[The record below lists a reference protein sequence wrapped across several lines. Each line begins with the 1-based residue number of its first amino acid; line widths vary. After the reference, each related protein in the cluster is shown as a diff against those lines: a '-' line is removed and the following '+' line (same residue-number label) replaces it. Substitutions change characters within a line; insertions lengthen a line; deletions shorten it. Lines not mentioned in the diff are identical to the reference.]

1 MREFDTIVVGGRF
14 RKLFSA
20 GKTQTIISRLLTC
33 FLLAT
38 FFPCLA
44 LATPKEITIFPQAA
58 RVTEITR
65 VRLLPEGKD
74 LRKAVIVLP
83 GTADPASLVA
93 SLPPEAKLKVED
105 QTWRKSPH
113 DEDGVIKELRRQIRQ
128 VREER
133 NGLQASLHGL
143 DNQIQFWQ
151 QQTKAKAKTTIE
163 AGVIAAAIGKN
174 IKKAYQEKLNLVPEI
189 PRLDKKIKEL
199 EEELSLTRG
208 KDDLLGVWEV
218 TFLFSSVAAGVPAN
232 DILLT
237 YGYTLTGCGW
247 QPAYRLDARPAR
259 GEILFGQEAEVW
271 QNSGQPWN
279 DVVVQ
284 LTTSTAPASFLTPA
298 ALPPWN
304 VKPREGIKTKVKR
317 TADKAKALPRLTEG
331 AAEGPVPAEGNEA
344 PAVAPPDDFNLQPA
358 GRKTIPAGSRLK
370 IKLSEEVWPAAFGYL
385 ARPGQSPQA
394 FISALFNF
402 PEARKI
408 PPGQAMLSRQGALLG
423 KGSFSLSGKQGLLF
437 FGQDPQVT
445 VIRQLLTDQP
455 KHRQWRLEARNDHA
469 APIKLRIEESAPQ
482 AHDARIKV
490 KLLAVGAEEKPGLL
504 SWDLELAAGEKKTLL
519 WGIELEAPPD
529 MEVESGFTP

>member
-1 MREFDTIVVGGRF
+1 MTEVDTIITTGKF
-14 RKLFSA
+14 TKLFSA

-38 FFPCLA
+38 FPPCLA
-44 LATPKEITIFPQAA
+44 LATPKEVTIFPQAA
-58 RVTEITR
+58 RVTEVTKI
-65 VRLLPEGKD
+65 RLLPEGKD

-93 SLPPEAKLKVED
+93 FLPPEAKLKMED

-113 DEDGVIKELRRQIRQ
+113 DEEAPIKELRRQIRQ

-174 IKKAYQEKLNLVPEI
+174 IKKAYQEKLNLGPEI

-199 EEELSLTRG
+199 EGELSLTRG

-218 TFLFSSVAAGVPAN
+218 TLLFSSVAAGVPAN

-237 YGYTLTGCGW
+237 YSYTLTGCGW
-247 QPAYRLDARPAR
+247 QPAYRLDASPAR
-259 GEILFGQEAEVW
+259 GEILFSQEAEVW

-284 LTTSTAPASFLTPA
+284 LTTFSAPASFLTPT
-298 ALPPWN
+298 ALPLWT
-304 VKPREGIKTKVKR
+304 VKPREEIKTKIKR
-317 TADKAKALPRLTEG
+317 TADKAKIMLRPAEWP
-331 AAEGPVPAEGNEA
+331 AEGPGPTENGA
-344 PAVAPPDDFNLQPA
+344 PAIAPPDDINLRPA
-358 GRKTIPAGSRLK
+358 GRKTIPTGLRLK

-385 ARPGQSPQA
+385 ARPGQSAQA

-408 PPGQAMLSRQGALLG
+408 PSGQAMLSQQGVLLG
-423 KGSFSLSGKQGLLF
+423 KSNFSLSGKQGLLF
-437 FGQDPQVT
+437 FGQNQQVT
-445 VIRQLLTDQP
+445 VTRQLLTDQSR
-455 KHRQWRLEARNDHA
+455 HRKWRLEAWNNHA
-469 APIKLRIEESAPQ
+469 APIKLRIEESVPQ
-482 AHDARIKV
+482 AHDARIRVKV
-490 KLLAVGAEEKPGLL
+490 LATGAEEKPGLL
-504 SWDLELAAGEKKTLL
+504 SWDIELAAGEKKTLL
-519 WGIELEAPPD
+519 YGIELEVPPD
-529 MEVESGFTP
+529 MEVESGFAP